1 MGLTAV
7 SSDDTGVLPL
17 HSDTDGAGRESSVDG
32 EVICMGPKDGRIG
45 ESGRSTIPE
54 KASGEL
60 AVSPILVELKSMEGW
75 GVTIDAV
82 EDKDE
87 GEEF

>member
-17 HSDTDGAGRESSVDG
+17 HSDTGGAGGESSVDG
-32 EVICMGPKDGRIG
+32 EVICIGPKDGRIG

-60 AVSPILVELKSMEGW
+60 AVSPIMVESKPMEGW
-75 GVTIDAV
+75 GVTVDAV